1 MIAKIQDGQRGEGH
15 FKGKKIKVN
24 DDATRV
30 LHAVQNSIK

>member
-15 FKGKKIKVN
+15 FKGKRIKVN